1 MKKNLARGGHER
13 GDVLMSDPAG
23 RFSDEERRGVYR
35 AIHERRDVRSS
46 FVQAPLPDE
55 VLARILDA
63 AHYAPSVGFMQP
75 WEFILITD
83 ALVRRAIRE
92 QFENTNKRAADAYV
106 GARRDLYDRL
116 KLEAI
121 VDSAVNVCVT
131 CDPTVV
137 RGHGLGR
144 QTMPETA
151 MYSAVCAIQN
161 CWLAARAEGVG
172 VGWVSIVDAGA
183 VRRILAIPDHIVI
196 IGYLCLGYVASFEA
210 RPELES
216 RGWEHRV
223 PLADTLHFDRYG
235 TTDGDRAQALAR
247 LCHPATAGG
256 PR

>member
-1 MKKNLARGGHER
+1 MNKNLARVGHER

-46 FVQAPLPDE
+46 FVEAPLPDE

-63 AHYAPSVGFMQP
+63 AHHAPSVGFMQP
-75 WEFILITD
+75 WEFIIVAD
-83 ALVRRAIRE
+83 RGVRAAIR
-92 QFENTNKRAADAYV
+92 QRFEDASRRAADAYA
-106 GARRDLYDRL
+106 GERRELYHTL
-116 KLEAI
+116 KLEGI
-121 VDSAVNVCVT
+121 LESAVNVCVT
-131 CDPTVV
+131 CDPRAT
-137 RGHGLGR
+137 RGYGLGR

-151 MYSAVCAIQN
+151 LYSAVCAIQN

-172 VGWVSIVDAGA
+172 VGWVSIIQPDEL
-183 VRRILAIPDHIVI
+183 RQILGIPAHIVPV
-196 IGYLCLGYVASFEA
+196 GYLCLGYVASFEA
-210 RPELES
+210 QPELET

-235 TTDGDRAQALAR
+235 TTDDDRAQALAR
-247 LCHPATAGG
+247 LCDPATAGG